1 MKEKHLRWDS
11 LGEFLAISVA
21 LEDISN
27 NKPSAKILS
36 VCLNKAIEELL
47 KKNKSPSRKVG
58 EIDNRG
64 SHFYLALFW
73 SKFLSEQNENKKIKN
88 EFSKVYED
96 LLNNEVKIM
105 KEINSNQGK
114 SIDLKGYYKIE
125 TSIINHV
132 MRPSVTLNN
141 IIDNI

>member
-1 MKEKHLRWDS
+1 M
-11 LGEFLAISVA
+11 
-21 LEDISN
+21 N
-27 NKPSAKILS
+27 
-36 VCLNKAIEELL
+36 
-47 KKNKSPSRKVG
+47 
-58 EIDNRG
+58 
-64 SHFYLALFW
+64 
-73 SKFLSEQNENKKIKN
+73 QKIKK
-88 EFSKVYED
+88 EFSKVYKD
-96 LLNNEVKIM
+96 LLNNEIKIM

>member
-1 MKEKHLRWDS
+1 M
-11 LGEFLAISVA
+11 
-21 LEDISN
+21 
-27 NKPSAKILS
+27 
-36 VCLNKAIEELL
+36 

-73 SKFLSEQNENKKIKN
+73 SKFLSEQNENQKIKN
-88 EFSKVYED
+88 EFSKVYKD
-96 LLNNEVKIM
+96 LLNNEIKIM
-105 KEINSNQGK
+105 NEINSNQGK

-125 TSIINHV
+125 TSIINNV